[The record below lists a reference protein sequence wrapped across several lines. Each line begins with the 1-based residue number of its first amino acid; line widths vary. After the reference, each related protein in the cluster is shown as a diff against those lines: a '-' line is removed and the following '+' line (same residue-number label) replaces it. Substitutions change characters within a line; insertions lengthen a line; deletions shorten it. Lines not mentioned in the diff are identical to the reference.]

1 MPPPRSPPSPPD
13 PNSIALMRCIAAG
26 LLVPVGFLVLLVV
39 VTNGYFVT
47 LGGHVGTVMNHG
59 HTRIVHPWLWWSLAA
74 MEILAPISLLLC
86 ALFSLI
92 GPSIMP
98 KRASHRW
105 QSLQW
110 WIMAMALG
118 PFALVIAISLLGL
131 AARLVH
137 LAS

>member
-1 MPPPRSPPSPPD
+1 MRS
-13 PNSIALMRCIAAG
+13 IAAG

-98 KRASHRW
+98 KRANHRW
-105 QSLQW
+105 QTLQW